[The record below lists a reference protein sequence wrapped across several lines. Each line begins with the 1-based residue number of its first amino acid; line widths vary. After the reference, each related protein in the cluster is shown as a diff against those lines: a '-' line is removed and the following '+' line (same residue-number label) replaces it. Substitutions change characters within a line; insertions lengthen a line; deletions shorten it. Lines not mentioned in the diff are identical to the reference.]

1 MGVIVSSQAL
11 ILSSSPRSEIIF
23 RLHLTVPNVN
33 WQNYPGSSHGS
44 CFMEVK
50 PKRQINL
57 PLDHFAKS
65 SFTSF
70 VTRIKQLDVPMDSK
84 DTNVPL
90 SLMTV
95 HKYLQMT
102 RNQRSGKE
110 CPTWQEHKGSDRE
123 WMWLRQAWEGEDP
136 STALMKFP
144 YTEMTTV
151 CKKKLNTQN
160 PHY

>member
-23 RLHLTVPNVN
+23 RLHLTVSNVN

-70 VTRIKQLDVPMDSK
+70 VTRIKVRCAYGFQRHKRTTFSDDCPQIPPNDQKSK
-84 DTNVPL
+84 I
-90 SLMTV
+90 
-95 HKYLQMT
+95 
-102 RNQRSGKE
+102 
-110 CPTWQEHKGSDRE
+110 
-123 WMWLRQAWEGEDP
+123 WEGMP
-136 STALMKFP
+136 NLARTQRKWSWMNVVKASMGRGRS
-144 YTEMTTV
+144 
-151 CKKKLNTQN
+151 LNR
-160 PHY
+160 PHEIPLHRDDYRL